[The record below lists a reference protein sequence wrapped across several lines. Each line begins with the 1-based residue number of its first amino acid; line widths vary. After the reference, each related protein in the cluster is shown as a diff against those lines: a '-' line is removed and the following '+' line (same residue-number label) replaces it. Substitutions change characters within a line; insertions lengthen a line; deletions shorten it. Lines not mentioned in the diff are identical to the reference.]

1 MNVIKFPNSQQQEVE
16 HSQLIYEI
24 KNIAVRDFALKI
36 ATQLRNDDELNRRA
50 PYLVDKVIMLLIKE
64 SRGVES

>member
-1 MNVIKFPNSQQQEVE
+1 MIKFPNSQQQEVE
-16 HSQLIYEI
+16 HSQLTYEI

>member
-1 MNVIKFPNSQQQEVE
+1 MNVIKFPNPQQQQVE
-16 HSQLIYEI
+16 HSQLNHEI

-36 ATQLRNDDELNRRA
+36 ATQLRNDDELNSRA